1 MPKTIVT
8 KNVYPHLGIIDE
20 VEEIVE
26 EERVETEKYR
36 HAKKE
41 RIPMIT
47 YNVLKQNIGVLADFE
62 PVIIREHL
70 HLRFE
75 NIEHLRKPI
84 TAKIVGNAPHFCS
97 LENGD
102 AVFPKTALVGKIG
115 VCLITSD
122 GTIPCAGFRA
132 VTDKD
137 GRLWLYPDLSDV
149 LKRLSAAEK
158 EISDLIIRY
167 SDLAEKYKTL
177 EDKLAKLFSGYN
189 Y

>member
-1 MPKTIVT
+1 
-8 KNVYPHLGIIDE
+8 
-20 VEEIVE
+20 
-26 EERVETEKYR
+26 
-36 HAKKE
+36 
-41 RIPMIT
+41 MIT

-62 PVIIREHL
+62 PVLIREHL

-75 NIEHLRKPI
+75 NIEHLTEPI
-84 TAKIVGNAPHFCS
+84 TAKIVGSAPYFCS
-97 LENGD
+97 LENGE
-102 AVFPKTALVGKIG
+102 AIFPKTALVGKIG

-137 GRLWLYPDLSDV
+137 GKLWLYPDLSDV

-158 EISDLIIRY
+158 EISKLIIKH